1 MYSLN
6 EPFFIAISIQQH
18 ISFTISIETAS
29 EVVMAIDQI
38 VSMGTVPVFV
48 RRTSVFAQ

>member
-1 MYSLN
+1 MYPLN
-6 EPFFIAISIQQH
+6 ESFFIAISIQH

-29 EVVMAIDQI
+29 EVVMATDQI